1 MLDANF
7 TYSKELFQGC
17 KSQGVRFIYASSA
30 AVYENKPTFT
40 SGALLDVFAATLSTQ
55 VDIDTTLHLGNRAP
69 VFVWNEREVGMRR
82 WTDGKSWSASR
93 ISVHAKAAADEHMS
107 KEEHCKL
114 TVSCEDGRAIGTD
127 KSPDR
132 YRFCFTHKLP
142 APTCLLGNSSRLHC
156 EEANSHIPGNSG
168 PVLLPQLSYISASVR
183 EIIQIDFLAALPPS
197 YPSNFSVTST
207 QPPCVEQRKFLPAG
221 EPSPMMMWCGTE
233 CASSISHNTLIQGV
247 LRDVPRQ
254 GCGLI

>member
-1 MLDANF
+1 
-7 TYSKELFQGC
+7 
-17 KSQGVRFIYASSA
+17 
-30 AVYENKPTFT
+30 
-40 SGALLDVFAATLSTQ
+40 
-55 VDIDTTLHLGNRAP
+55 
-69 VFVWNEREVGMRR
+69 
-82 WTDGKSWSASR
+82 
-93 ISVHAKAAADEHMS
+93 MS

-127 KSPDR
+127 KSPD
-132 YRFCFTHKLP
+132 
-142 APTCLLGNSSRLHC
+142 SSRLHC

-247 LRDVPRQ
+247 LRDAGDDVTVPPTVSTEDDKKKFGEICEVKPYLRFN
-254 GCGLI
+254 IFKE